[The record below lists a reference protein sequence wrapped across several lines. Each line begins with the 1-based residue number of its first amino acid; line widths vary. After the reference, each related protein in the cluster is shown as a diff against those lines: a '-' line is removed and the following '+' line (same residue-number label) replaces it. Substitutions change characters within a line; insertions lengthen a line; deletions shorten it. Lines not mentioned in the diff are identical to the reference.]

1 MLLLLIIR
9 FLVWEFAELK
19 VYAIV
24 VVDATVPGDAGVD
37 DADSTVS
44 GLLLLMLRSLLMLT
58 QRSIMFLLLL
68 PAVYGH
74 CY

>member
-9 FLVWEFAELK
+9 FLVLAFAEFK

-24 VVDATVPGDAGVD
+24 VDDATVPGVVA
-37 DADSTVS
+37 ADSTVS
-44 GLLLLMLRSLLMLT
+44 RLLLLILRSLLMLT
-58 QRSIMFLLLL
+58 QRSIMFPLLL
-68 PAVYGH
+68 PAVHGH

>member
-9 FLVWEFAELK
+9 FLVLAFAEFK
-19 VYAIV
+19 VYVIV
-24 VVDATVPGDAGVD
+24 VVDAAVPGVD

>member
-1 MLLLLIIR
+1 MLLLLTIR
-9 FLVWEFAELK
+9 FLVLAFAELK

-24 VVDATVPGDAGVD
+24 VDDATVSGDAGV
-37 DADSTVS
+37 DSTVS

-68 PAVYGH
+68 PAVHGH

>member
-1 MLLLLIIR
+1 MLLLLTIR
-9 FLVWEFAELK
+9 FLVLAFAELK

-24 VVDATVPGDAGVD
+24 VD
-37 DADSTVS
+37 DSTVS